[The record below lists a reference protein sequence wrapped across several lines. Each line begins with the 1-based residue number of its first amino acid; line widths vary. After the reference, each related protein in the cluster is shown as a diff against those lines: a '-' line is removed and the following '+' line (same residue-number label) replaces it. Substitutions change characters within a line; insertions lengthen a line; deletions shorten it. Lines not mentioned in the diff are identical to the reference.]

1 MIFLCRYYQVNC
13 QSTWLVI
20 DITSMLSTGFSS
32 LKTLTTRQ
40 PTWNPYIMFILFM
53 TVLTIWKKTLNK
65 FTIFVTSC
73 CERMNRMGSFESLFF
88 FSEESIR
95 EPEDDI
101 SWTARGLQAKRLT
114 FKNLQKNMK
123 KSLACVWWSKR
134 RIFPHYNNDDCV
146 ADGDY
151 YSRYN

>member
-1 MIFLCRYYQVNC
+1 MTNITNTNFIMVYKKCFVKIHSKLNMIFLCRYYQVNC

-73 CERMNRMGSFESLFF
+73 CERMNRMGNFESLFF
-88 FSEESIR
+88 FLRNRFENQKM
-95 EPEDDI
+95 I
-101 SWTARGLQAKRLT
+101 SVGQHAVYK
-114 FKNLQKNMK
+114 
-123 KSLACVWWSKR
+123 
-134 RIFPHYNNDDCV
+134 PND
-146 ADGDY
+146 
-151 YSRYN
+151 

>member
-1 MIFLCRYYQVNC
+1 MTNITNTNFIMVYKKCFVKIHSKLNMIFLCRYYQVNC

-32 LKTLTTRQ
+32 LKTWTTRQ

-53 TVLTIWKKTLNK
+53 TVLTIWKKILNK

-88 FSEESIR
+88 FLRNRFENQKM
-95 EPEDDI
+95 I
-101 SWTARGLQAKRLT
+101 SVGQHAVYK
-114 FKNLQKNMK
+114 
-123 KSLACVWWSKR
+123 
-134 RIFPHYNNDDCV
+134 PND
-146 ADGDY
+146 
-151 YSRYN
+151 

>member
-1 MIFLCRYYQVNC
+1 MTNITNTNFIMVYKKCFVKIHSKLSMIFLCRYYQVNC

-32 LKTLTTRQ
+32 LKTWTTRQ

-53 TVLTIWKKTLNK
+53 TVLTIWKKILNK

-88 FSEESIR
+88 FLRNRFENQKM
-95 EPEDDI
+95 I
-101 SWTARGLQAKRLT
+101 SVGQHAVYKL
-114 FKNLQKNMK
+114 
-123 KSLACVWWSKR
+123 
-134 RIFPHYNNDDCV
+134 ND
-146 ADGDY
+146 
-151 YSRYN
+151 

>member
-1 MIFLCRYYQVNC
+1 MTNITNTNFIMVYKKCFVKIHSKLSMIFLCRYYQVNC

-88 FSEESIR
+88 FLRNRFENQKM
-95 EPEDDI
+95 I
-101 SWTARGLQAKRLT
+101 SVGQHAVYKL
-114 FKNLQKNMK
+114 
-123 KSLACVWWSKR
+123 
-134 RIFPHYNNDDCV
+134 ND
-146 ADGDY
+146 
-151 YSRYN
+151 

>member
-1 MIFLCRYYQVNC
+1 MTNITNTNFVMVYKKCFVKIHSKLNMIFLCRYYQVNC

-32 LKTLTTRQ
+32 LKTWTTRQ

-53 TVLTIWKKTLNK
+53 TVLTIWKKILNK

-88 FSEESIR
+88 FLRNRFENQKM
-95 EPEDDI
+95 I
-101 SWTARGLQAKRLT
+101 SVGQHAVYKL
-114 FKNLQKNMK
+114 
-123 KSLACVWWSKR
+123 
-134 RIFPHYNNDDCV
+134 ND
-146 ADGDY
+146 
-151 YSRYN
+151 

>member
-1 MIFLCRYYQVNC
+1 MTNITNTNFIMVYKKCFVKIHSKLSMIFLCRYYQVNC

-88 FSEESIR
+88 FLRNRFENQKM
-95 EPEDDI
+95 I
-101 SWTARGLQAKRLT
+101 SVGQHAVYK
-114 FKNLQKNMK
+114 
-123 KSLACVWWSKR
+123 
-134 RIFPHYNNDDCV
+134 PND
-146 ADGDY
+146 
-151 YSRYN
+151 

>member
-1 MIFLCRYYQVNC
+1 MTNITNTNFIMVYKKCFVKIHSKLNMIFLCRYYQVNC

-32 LKTLTTRQ
+32 LRTWTTRQ

-88 FSEESIR
+88 FLRNRFENQK
-95 EPEDDI
+95 I
-101 SWTARGLQAKRLT
+101 SVGQHAVYK
-114 FKNLQKNMK
+114 
-123 KSLACVWWSKR
+123 
-134 RIFPHYNNDDCV
+134 PND
-146 ADGDY
+146 
-151 YSRYN
+151 

>member
-1 MIFLCRYYQVNC
+1 MTNITNTNFIMVYKKCFVKIHSKLNMIFLCRYYQVNC

-32 LKTLTTRQ
+32 LKTWTTRQ

-53 TVLTIWKKTLNK
+53 TVLTIWKKILNK

-88 FSEESIR
+88 FLRNRFENQK
-95 EPEDDI
+95 I
-101 SWTARGLQAKRLT
+101 SVGQHAVYKL
-114 FKNLQKNMK
+114 
-123 KSLACVWWSKR
+123 
-134 RIFPHYNNDDCV
+134 ND
-146 ADGDY
+146 
-151 YSRYN
+151 

>member
-1 MIFLCRYYQVNC
+1 MTNITNTNFIMVYKKCFVKIHSKLSMIFLCRYYQVNC

-32 LKTLTTRQ
+32 LKTWTTRQ

-53 TVLTIWKKTLNK
+53 TVLTIWKKILNK

-88 FSEESIR
+88 FLRNRFENQKM
-95 EPEDDI
+95 I
-101 SWTARGLQAKRLT
+101 SVGQHAVYK
-114 FKNLQKNMK
+114 
-123 KSLACVWWSKR
+123 
-134 RIFPHYNNDDCV
+134 PND
-146 ADGDY
+146 
-151 YSRYN
+151 

>member
-1 MIFLCRYYQVNC
+1 MTNITNTNFIMVYKKCFVKIHSKLNMIFLCRYYQVNC

-32 LKTLTTRQ
+32 LKTWTTRQ

-88 FSEESIR
+88 FLRNRFENQKM
-95 EPEDDI
+95 I
-101 SWTARGLQAKRLT
+101 SVGQHAVYK
-114 FKNLQKNMK
+114 
-123 KSLACVWWSKR
+123 
-134 RIFPHYNNDDCV
+134 PND
-146 ADGDY
+146 
-151 YSRYN
+151 

>member
-1 MIFLCRYYQVNC
+1 MTNITNTNFVMVYKKCFVKIHSKLNMIFLCRYYQVNC

-53 TVLTIWKKTLNK
+53 TVLTIWKKILNK

-88 FSEESIR
+88 FLRNRFENQKM
-95 EPEDDI
+95 I
-101 SWTARGLQAKRLT
+101 SVGQHAVYK
-114 FKNLQKNMK
+114 
-123 KSLACVWWSKR
+123 
-134 RIFPHYNNDDCV
+134 PND
-146 ADGDY
+146 
-151 YSRYN
+151 

>member
-1 MIFLCRYYQVNC
+1 MTNITNTNFVMVYKKCFVKIHSKLNMIFLCRYYQVNC

-32 LKTLTTRQ
+32 LKTWTTRQ

-53 TVLTIWKKTLNK
+53 TVLTIWKKILNK

-88 FSEESIR
+88 FLRNRFENQKM
-95 EPEDDI
+95 I
-101 SWTARGLQAKRLT
+101 SVGQHAVYK
-114 FKNLQKNMK
+114 
-123 KSLACVWWSKR
+123 
-134 RIFPHYNNDDCV
+134 PND
-146 ADGDY
+146 
-151 YSRYN
+151 

>member
-1 MIFLCRYYQVNC
+1 MTNITNTNFIMVYKKCFVKIHSKLNMIFLCRYYQVNC

-32 LKTLTTRQ
+32 LRTWTTRQ

-65 FTIFVTSC
+65 FTIFVSSC

-88 FSEESIR
+88 FLRNRFENQK
-95 EPEDDI
+95 I
-101 SWTARGLQAKRLT
+101 SVGQHAVYK
-114 FKNLQKNMK
+114 
-123 KSLACVWWSKR
+123 
-134 RIFPHYNNDDCV
+134 PND
-146 ADGDY
+146 
-151 YSRYN
+151 

>member
-1 MIFLCRYYQVNC
+1 MTNITNTNFIMVYKKCFVKIHSKLSMIFLCRYYQVNC

-32 LKTLTTRQ
+32 LRTWTTRQ

-53 TVLTIWKKTLNK
+53 TVLTIWKKILNK

-88 FSEESIR
+88 FLRNRFENQK
-95 EPEDDI
+95 I
-101 SWTARGLQAKRLT
+101 SVGQHAVYK
-114 FKNLQKNMK
+114 
-123 KSLACVWWSKR
+123 
-134 RIFPHYNNDDCV
+134 PND
-146 ADGDY
+146 
-151 YSRYN
+151 

>member
-1 MIFLCRYYQVNC
+1 MTNITNTNFIMVYKKCFVKIHSKLNMIFLCRYYQVNC

-53 TVLTIWKKTLNK
+53 TVLTIWKKILNK

-88 FSEESIR
+88 FLRNRFENQKM
-95 EPEDDI
+95 I
-101 SWTARGLQAKRLT
+101 SVGQHAVYR
-114 FKNLQKNMK
+114 
-123 KSLACVWWSKR
+123 
-134 RIFPHYNNDDCV
+134 PND
-146 ADGDY
+146 
-151 YSRYN
+151 

>member
-1 MIFLCRYYQVNC
+1 MTNITNTNFIMVYKKCFVKIHSKLNMIFLCRYYQVNC

-32 LKTLTTRQ
+32 LKTWTTRQ

-53 TVLTIWKKTLNK
+53 TVLTIWKKILNK

-88 FSEESIR
+88 FLRNRFENQK
-95 EPEDDI
+95 I
-101 SWTARGLQAKRLT
+101 SVGQHAVYK
-114 FKNLQKNMK
+114 
-123 KSLACVWWSKR
+123 
-134 RIFPHYNNDDCV
+134 PND
-146 ADGDY
+146 
-151 YSRYN
+151 

>member
-1 MIFLCRYYQVNC
+1 MTNITNTNFIMVYKKCFVKIHSKLNMIFLCRYYQVNC

-32 LKTLTTRQ
+32 LRTWTTRQ

-53 TVLTIWKKTLNK
+53 TVLTIWKKILNK

-88 FSEESIR
+88 FLRNRFENQK
-95 EPEDDI
+95 I
-101 SWTARGLQAKRLT
+101 SVGQHAVYK
-114 FKNLQKNMK
+114 
-123 KSLACVWWSKR
+123 
-134 RIFPHYNNDDCV
+134 PND
-146 ADGDY
+146 
-151 YSRYN
+151 

>member
-1 MIFLCRYYQVNC
+1 MTNITNTNFIMVYKKCFVKIHSKLNMIFLCRYYQVNC

-53 TVLTIWKKTLNK
+53 TVLTIWKKILNK

-88 FSEESIR
+88 FLRNRFENQK
-95 EPEDDI
+95 I
-101 SWTARGLQAKRLT
+101 SVGQHAVYK
-114 FKNLQKNMK
+114 
-123 KSLACVWWSKR
+123 
-134 RIFPHYNNDDCV
+134 PND
-146 ADGDY
+146 
-151 YSRYN
+151 

>member
-1 MIFLCRYYQVNC
+1 MTNITNTNFIMVYKKCFVKIHSKLNMIFLCRYYQVNC

-32 LKTLTTRQ
+32 LRTWTTRQ

-53 TVLTIWKKTLNK
+53 TVLTIWKKILNK

-88 FSEESIR
+88 FLRNRFENQKM
-95 EPEDDI
+95 I
-101 SWTARGLQAKRLT
+101 SVGQHAVYK
-114 FKNLQKNMK
+114 
-123 KSLACVWWSKR
+123 
-134 RIFPHYNNDDCV
+134 PND
-146 ADGDY
+146 
-151 YSRYN
+151 

>member
-1 MIFLCRYYQVNC
+1 MTNITNTNCIMVYKKCFVKIHSKLSMIFLCRYYQVNC

-32 LKTLTTRQ
+32 LKTWTTRQ

-53 TVLTIWKKTLNK
+53 TVLTIWKKILNK

-88 FSEESIR
+88 FLRNRFENQKM
-95 EPEDDI
+95 I
-101 SWTARGLQAKRLT
+101 SVGQHAVYKL
-114 FKNLQKNMK
+114 
-123 KSLACVWWSKR
+123 
-134 RIFPHYNNDDCV
+134 ND
-146 ADGDY
+146 
-151 YSRYN
+151 

>member
-1 MIFLCRYYQVNC
+1 MTNITNTNFIMVYKKCFVKIHSKLNMIFLCRYYQVNC

-88 FSEESIR
+88 FLRNRFENQK
-95 EPEDDI
+95 I
-101 SWTARGLQAKRLT
+101 SVGQHAVYK
-114 FKNLQKNMK
+114 
-123 KSLACVWWSKR
+123 
-134 RIFPHYNNDDCV
+134 PND
-146 ADGDY
+146 
-151 YSRYN
+151 

>member
-1 MIFLCRYYQVNC
+1 MTNITNTNFIMVYKKCFVKIHYKLNIKKSFDFLCRYYQVNC

-88 FSEESIR
+88 FLRNRFENQKM
-95 EPEDDI
+95 I
-101 SWTARGLQAKRLT
+101 SVGQHAVYK
-114 FKNLQKNMK
+114 
-123 KSLACVWWSKR
+123 
-134 RIFPHYNNDDCV
+134 PND
-146 ADGDY
+146 
-151 YSRYN
+151 

>member
-1 MIFLCRYYQVNC
+1 MTNITNTNFIMVYKKCFVKIHSKLNMIFLCRYYQVNC

-32 LKTLTTRQ
+32 LRTWTTRQ

-53 TVLTIWKKTLNK
+53 TVLTIWKKILNK

-88 FSEESIR
+88 FLRNRFENQR
-95 EPEDDI
+95 MI
-101 SWTARGLQAKRLT
+101 SVGQHAVYK
-114 FKNLQKNMK
+114 
-123 KSLACVWWSKR
+123 
-134 RIFPHYNNDDCV
+134 PND
-146 ADGDY
+146 
-151 YSRYN
+151 